1 MIGRLAGFFSI
12 LAGAL
17 VAAGAFPTWV
27 TLNSDGTSSSFTGLT
42 IIGDHRD
49 AIVSFALAAVLL
61 LAGFVLSVR
70 PVLVA
75 RGLGALAGFGAA
87 TWAGL
92 LFFSLAPQAHA
103 LIAPTGAATSTSI
116 EIGLWITAGGG
127 LLGLLTALS
136 ATAARPRR
144 LVAAPAPAAEAEA
157 PKRSA
162 VMGQAPAAAPPP
174 ARPQQAPV
182 STPPATARR

>member
-1 MIGRLAGFFSI
+1 MMIGRLAGFFSI

-17 VAAGAFPTWV
+17 VAAGVFPTWV
-27 TLNSDGTSSSFTGLT
+27 TLNANGTSSSFTGLT

-49 AIVSFALAAVLL
+49 AIVSFALAAILL

-70 PVLVA
+70 PVLAA

-127 LLGLLTALS
+127 LLGLLTALT

-144 LVAAPAPAAEAEA
+144 VVPAPAPVAEAA
-157 PKRSA
+157 KRSA
-162 VMGQAPAAAPPP
+162 VMGQAPTAAPPP